1 MLMLYNY
8 ALTMFD
14 DQLKQSYW
22 SSMTIVAD
30 TEDDRMKLLRQP
42 VYELLDGHLT
52 RQVLVSARALTLREL
67 SVLDEAMRSGPDRQW
82 LDLVH
87 PLQSCDYYCDLVD
100 SPRLL
105 SKEEVASMS
114 SEECRRN
121 VRWKTIPRQYE
132 NCSRYRTGSRG

>member
-1 MLMLYNY
+1 
-8 ALTMFD
+8 
-14 DQLKQSYW
+14 
-22 SSMTIVAD
+22 MTIVAD

-52 RQVLVSARALTLREL
+52 RQVLVSAHALTLREL
-67 SVLDEAMRSGPDRQW
+67 SVLDEAMRSGPDGQW
-82 LDLVH
+82 PYLVH
-87 PLQSCDYYCDLVD
+87 PLQSCDYYCEFVD
-100 SPRLL
+100 NPRLL

-121 VRWKTIPRQYE
+121 VRWEMSPRQCE